1 MTMKRIIISAVAM
14 AAFSASAKALT
25 LSLPE
30 DIRYSVK
37 LGYNIGG
44 TAPLGIPA
52 TIRKMNRYKMQ
63 SNYSLAFDIQ
73 KQIKGRW
80 GAMTGIKLENKGMEV
95 DATVKNYHMSMVKGS
110 SRLTGYYT
118 GNTVIKAEEWALT
131 LPIQATYTP
140 AKNVL
145 VRLGPYVSYVTSR
158 KFDGYVY
165 SGYLRENTP
174 TGAKILMGDSESEGA
189 TFDFSDDMRHWQ
201 FGIDAGVDWYVY
213 KRWGIY
219 ADLSWGFTNIF
230 KKGFD
235 TIEQKL
241 YPIYGT
247 VGVTYNLK

>member
-1 MTMKRIIISAVAM
+1 M
-14 AAFSASAKALT
+14 AAFSASAKAFT

-63 SNYSLAFDIQ
+63 SNYSLAFDMQ

-174 TGAKILMGDSESEGA
+174 TGAKILMGDSESEGQRSTSA
-189 TFDFSDDMRHWQ
+189 TTCATGSLASTPGSTGMC
-201 FGIDAGVDWYVY
+201 ISAGVSTPTFHGASQTYS
-213 KRWGIY
+213 RRGSTP
-219 ADLSWGFTNIF
+219 LNRSFTPF
-230 KKGFD
+230 MELLG
-235 TIEQKL
+235 
-241 YPIYGT
+241 
-247 VGVTYNLK
+247 